1 MHFITG
7 GAFNGKSK
15 WVKEYYGLNA
25 APHLWFSAYQ
35 GNSIPEITENW
46 PDFVVL
52 EGIEKWVQEWS
63 SQLAIH
69 EIREKWRMQLHS
81 WIQWEKEAEH
91 RKLILIGSD
100 ISKGIVPMLAEE
112 RNWRDVTGW
121 VYQDIAETGEK
132 VDVIWYGISQK
143 IK

>member
-15 WVKEYYGLNA
+15 WVKEHYGLNA
-25 APHLWFSAYQ
+25 VPHLWFSAYQ
-35 GNSIPEITENW
+35 GNSVPENTENW
-46 PDFVVL
+46 LDFVVL
-52 EGIEKWVQEWS
+52 EGIEKWMLEWS

-69 EIREKWRMQLHS
+69 EIRENWRRLLLS
-81 WIQWEKEAEH
+81 WIQWERAEN

-112 RNWRDVTGW
+112 RKWRDVTGW
-121 VYQDIAETGEK
+121 VYQDIVETAEK

>member
-1 MHFITG
+1 MHFVTG

-15 WVKEYYGLNA
+15 WVKEHYKLNA

-35 GNSIPEITENW
+35 GNPVPENRENW
-46 PDFVVL
+46 LDFVIL
-52 EGIEKWVQEWS
+52 EGIEKWVQKWNG
-63 SQLAIH
+63 QLAIH
-69 EIREKWRMQLHS
+69 EIRGKWRILLQS

-91 RKLILIGSD
+91 RKLILIGTD

-121 VYQDIAETGEK
+121 VYQDIAETAEK
-132 VDVIWYGISQK
+132 VDLIWYGICQK